1 MEGVNKKLS
10 LLGGDSVDIFKGIP
24 FATAKTLEN
33 PQRHPGW
40 QGECWVLN
48 ARCWVLGSWLA
59 LAGCLYTLP
68 FSHCRDAEGYRLQ
81 ETMPTGHHYPGRHLW
96 ARRLPLPQYLGPPG
110 QEARSGSQFPKGRN
124 PTPTPELQ
132 SLVWVPFGAA
142 KLNSPKI
149 GTEPRSGCPPLIL
162 TALAEHLLQHGY

>member
-48 ARCWVLGSWLA
+48 ARCWVLGAGFLTIPGWLSLHPA
-59 LAGCLYTLP
+59 LL
-68 FSHCRDAEGYRLQ
+68 
-81 ETMPTGHHYPGRHLW
+81 
-96 ARRLPLPQYLGPPG
+96 
-110 QEARSGSQFPKGRN
+110 
-124 PTPTPELQ
+124 
-132 SLVWVPFGAA
+132 SL
-142 KLNSPKI
+142 
-149 GTEPRSGCPPLIL
+149 
-162 TALAEHLLQHGY
+162 